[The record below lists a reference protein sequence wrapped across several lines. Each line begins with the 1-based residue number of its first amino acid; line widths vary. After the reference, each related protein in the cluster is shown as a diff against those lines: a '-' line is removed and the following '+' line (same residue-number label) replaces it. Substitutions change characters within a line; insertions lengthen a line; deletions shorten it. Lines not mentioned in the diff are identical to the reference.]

1 MTTSVPLTPA
11 SGRFVEDHSEL
22 CIPYTPRVSAANAIE
37 LREVSKLYGTF
48 AALRKVVADFHT
60 GKSYVILGPN
70 GAGKSTLLR
79 NLAGLTRPTFGT
91 MTILGSGDVSAVRSR
106 IGYLGH
112 DSMLYD
118 ELTAMENLR
127 YSASLYQ
134 DEVLPSGRW
143 TPEQSLTMV
152 GLDPGLD
159 RPVGK
164 FSQGMRQRA
173 SLARVLMAKPD
184 LLLLDE
190 PFSNVDIASSTQML
204 HVLNQL
210 RAAGNTILLTTH
222 QPDLA
227 RPIADCFCT
236 MESGQIASMEYFS
249 PSDTS
254 AGASSAGEL

>member
-1 MTTSVPLTPA
+1 M
-11 SGRFVEDHSEL
+11 SERPEICAGL
-22 CIPYTPRVSAANAIE
+22 SDSRIPYTPRVPLANAIE
-37 LREVSKLYGTF
+37 LYEVSKLYGTF
-48 AALRKVVADFHT
+48 AALRKITTQFHT

-79 NLAGLTRPTFGT
+79 NVAGLTRPTFGK
-91 MTILGSGDVSAVRSR
+91 MTILGSNDVSAVRSR

-134 DEVLPSGRW
+134 DETLPAGRW
-143 TPEQSLTMV
+143 TPEKSLAMV
-152 GLDPGLD
+152 GLDPGLG

-190 PFSNVDIASSTQML
+190 PFSNVDVASSAQML
-204 HVLNQL
+204 HVLDQL

-222 QPDLA
+222 QPELA

-236 MESGQIASMEYFS
+236 MEAGQIARMEYF
-249 PSDTS
+249 PPANAGTERS
-254 AGASSAGEL
+254 AAEEPRA

>member
-1 MTTSVPLTPA
+1 
-11 SGRFVEDHSEL
+11 
-22 CIPYTPRVSAANAIE
+22 VSAVNAIE
-37 LREVSKLYGTF
+37 LHEVSKLYGTF
-48 AALRKVVADFHT
+48 AALRRVTAEFHT

-79 NLAGLTRPTFGT
+79 NIAGLTRPTFGK
-91 MTILGSGDVSAVRSR
+91 MTILGSGEISAVRSR

-118 ELTAMENLR
+118 ELTARENLR
-127 YSASLYQ
+127 YTAALYA
-134 DEVLPSGRW
+134 EEINPAGRW

-152 GLDPGLD
+152 GLDPRLD

-173 SLARVLMAKPD
+173 SLARVLMAQPD

-204 HVLNQL
+204 YVLGQL

-227 RPIADCFCT
+227 RPIADSFCT
-236 MESGQIASMEYFS
+236 MEAGQIASMEYFP
-249 PSDTS
+249 PSHAS
-254 AGASSAGEL
+254 AGMQSAEEPRA

>member
-1 MTTSVPLTPA
+1 VP
-11 SGRFVEDHSEL
+11 
-22 CIPYTPRVSAANAIE
+22 AANAIE
-37 LREVSKLYGTF
+37 LHDVSKLYGTF
-48 AALRKVVADFHT
+48 AALRKVTADFYT

-79 NLAGLTRPTFGT
+79 NLAGLTRPTFGK
-91 MTILGSGDVSAVRSR
+91 MMILGSVEVSAVRSR

-134 DEVLPSGRW
+134 GETLPSGRW
-143 TPEQSLTMV
+143 TPEESLTMV

-190 PFSNVDIASSTQML
+190 PFSNVDLASSAQML
-204 HVLNQL
+204 HVLDQL

-236 MESGQIASMEYFS
+236 MEAGQIASMEYFP
-249 PSDTS
+249 PSKAS
-254 AGASSAGEL
+254 AGTQSAEESRA